1 MANLGIGMLGGAA
14 TGAAAGAAGGLSGGL
29 ASGAINGLTD
39 FGSKLQ
45 GIQKAFGGGQG
56 GGMPSAPMQNGQ
68 AQYGSNS
75 GDALG
80 SYVMQLLNNGK
91 QVR

>member
-1 MANLGIGMLGGAA
+1 MANLGMGMLGSAA
-14 TGAAAGAAGGLSGGL
+14 TGAASGGLSSGL

-45 GIQKAFGGGQG
+45 GLQKAFGGGQG
-56 GGMPSAPMQNGQ
+56 GGGMPSTPAQGGQ
-68 AQYGSNS
+68 PQYGSNS

-80 SYVMQLLNNGK
+80 AYVMQLLNNGK

>member
-1 MANLGIGMLGGAA
+1 MANLGMGMLGGAA
-14 TGAAAGAAGGLSGGL
+14 TGAATGGLSGGL

-45 GIQKAFGGGQG
+45 GLQKVLGGGQG
-56 GGMPSAPMQNGQ
+56 GDGMPAAPAQGGQ
-68 AQYGSNS
+68 PQYGSNS

-80 SYVMQLLNNGK
+80 AYVMQLLNNGK